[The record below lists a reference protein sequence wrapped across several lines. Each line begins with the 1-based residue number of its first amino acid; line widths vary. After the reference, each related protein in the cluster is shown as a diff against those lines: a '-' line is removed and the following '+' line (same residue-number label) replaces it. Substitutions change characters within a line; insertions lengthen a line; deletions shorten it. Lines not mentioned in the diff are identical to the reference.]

1 NNFRKDNGIEEP
13 RQDGMSDQTNAE
25 TTWINPPRWAKPVFL
40 FVTSLYWLTLYF
52 YVPILSPYVEHV
64 GGTLEMVGLVVSA
77 YGLAQLILRFP
88 LGLWSDR
95 LGKRRPFL
103 ALGFVANILACL
115 VFVIATD
122 PWAMVGARFL
132 SGIAACSWV
141 AFSVLF
147 ASYFPAHRTSEAM
160 SYITFC
166 NTLSIMVSTF
176 LGGWI
181 ADLHGWLAPFWLSA
195 GVGVLGLLSISLIY
209 EKPASPQL
217 TQPII
222 TRLRSVLSYRELIL
236 ASVVAAFGQYTTFA
250 THFGFLPNYAV
261 SIGATK
267 TQLGILTMLGML
279 SISITV
285 LLSGTVIV
293 PRIGAKRTL
302 VIAYLTVGIST
313 AVLPYIQTIELL
325 YASQILG
332 GLGRGAGYPVLMSL
346 AIARLPNAEKAT
358 AMGFFQAV
366 YAIGMFI
373 GPVSAG
379 GIGGQWGYGALF
391 LSTAGVAV
399 LTAMIALKLPGKE

>member
-1 NNFRKDNGIEEP
+1 MNNQAEATEGKIP
-13 RQDGMSDQTNAE
+13 RGA
-25 TTWINPPRWAKPVFL
+25 RPVFL

-52 YVPILSPYVEHV
+52 YVPILSPYVEHM

-103 ALGFVANILACL
+103 ALGFAANILGCL
-115 VFVIATD
+115 VFIISTD
-122 PWAMVGARFL
+122 PWVMVGARFL
-132 SGIAACSWV
+132 SGIAACAWV

-147 ASYFPAHRTSEAM
+147 ASYFPANRTSQAM

-166 NTLSIMVSTF
+166 NTLSIMASTF
-176 LGGWI
+176 IGGWV
-181 ADLHGWLAPFWLSA
+181 ADIYGWLAPFWLSA
-195 GVGVLGLLSISLIY
+195 GVGILGIIGIFFIY
-209 EKPASPQL
+209 EKPTPIQS
-217 TQPII
+217 TQPIAA
-222 TRLRSVLSYRELIL
+222 RLRSILSYRELIF
-236 ASVVAAFGQYTTFA
+236 ASLVAAFGQYTTFA

-261 SIGATK
+261 EIGASK

-285 LLSGTVIV
+285 LLSGTVFA

-302 VIAYLTVGIST
+302 VIAYLLVGIAT
-313 AVLPYIQTIELL
+313 AALPYIQTVELL
-325 YASQILG
+325 YASQVIA
-332 GLGRGAGYPVLMSL
+332 GLGRGAGYPILMSL
-346 AIARLPNAEKAT
+346 AIARLPDAEKAT

-379 GIGGQWGYGALF
+379 NIGGQWGYEALF

-399 LTAMIALKLPGKE
+399 LTAIVALRLPGRA